1 MSERRR
7 KSADGWRIE
16 EFEQRNERDIKER
29 ERIAKTLGN
38 IRERGCSKSKGEKYG
53 KRRKQGK

>member
-7 KSADGWRIE
+7 ESADGWRIE
-16 EFEQRNERDIKER
+16 EFEQRNGRDIKER

-38 IRERGCSKSKGEKYG
+38 IRERGCSKIRGEKYG
-53 KRRKQGK
+53 KRRTQGK